1 MAVRRELRY
10 RYVCEDDSS
19 HIETTSIPSYLST
32 IAARVN
38 GTRIEWASDLRK
50 IYGPNWLT
58 RYCDKLDPTLSFRL
72 NRISQ
77 EI

>member
-10 RYVCEDDSS
+10 RYVGEDDSFY
-19 HIETTSIPSYLST
+19 IETTSIPSYLST

-38 GTRIEWASDLRK
+38 GTRIEWASDLWK
-50 IYGPNWLT
+50 MYGPNWLT